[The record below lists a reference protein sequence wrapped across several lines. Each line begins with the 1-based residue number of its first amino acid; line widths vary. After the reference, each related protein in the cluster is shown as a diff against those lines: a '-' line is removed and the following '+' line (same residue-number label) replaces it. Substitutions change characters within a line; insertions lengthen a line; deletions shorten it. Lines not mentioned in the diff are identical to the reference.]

1 MIRESS
7 FLHKAVVTG
16 IPDRRVYTW
25 GMLGLHEWGD
35 EIEWKR

>member
-7 FLHKAVVTG
+7 FLHKAAVTG

-25 GMLGLHEWGD
+25 GIVRIARMGG
-35 EIEWKR
+35 